1 MFKVMSSTLH
11 SLRAVRR
18 GLLALS
24 LAASVGSAT
33 AATVEIKV
41 TSPEGEAVSGATV
54 TLVPSNRFGT
64 SGDDGIVRLENV
76 APGVYDAVARQSDFT
91 TARADL
97 EVGEVGTVSAEI
109 QLLKRLHFSETV
121 SVSPNT

>member
-1 MFKVMSSTLH
+1 MSNVMSSTLRSSH
-11 SLRAVRR
+11 AVRR
-18 GLLALS
+18 VLPALF
-24 LAASVGSAT
+24 LAASVGSAR

-54 TLVPSNRFGT
+54 TLVPANLSGT
-64 SGDDGIVRLENV
+64 SGDHGLVRLEDV
-76 APGVYDAVARQSDFT
+76 PPGVYDAVARQAGFT
-91 TARADL
+91 AARADL
-97 EVGEVGTVSAEI
+97 EVGEAGTVSAEI